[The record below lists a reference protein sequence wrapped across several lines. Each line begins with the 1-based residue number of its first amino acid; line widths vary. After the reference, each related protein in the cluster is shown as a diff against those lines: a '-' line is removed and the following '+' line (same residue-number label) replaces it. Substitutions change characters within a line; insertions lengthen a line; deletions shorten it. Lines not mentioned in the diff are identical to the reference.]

1 MKRIGMLC
9 LLLCLLAVSG
19 CANETLVPDAAQTE
33 IVLATPKAE
42 RRYPSGDLAPLE
54 IERGNLE
61 IANGVILYPKVV
73 SGGYAD
79 AINAAVC
86 QCARDNAEGLA
97 AQVFTEYRIEYNDK
111 GLLSLMLF
119 IREAQ
124 TDTLLFCMPLN
135 FDTASGLVC
144 DLAYFFDP
152 NDEGWRDELARMV
165 EAEAKNSDAMLLHDV
180 APMEDDRP
188 FYISDQGL
196 VIQYRL
202 YEISTYSA
210 GWPEFTI
217 PIASVREYLA
227 PNSPLTRLG

>member
-1 MKRIGMLC
+1 MKRIGLIC
-9 LLLCLLAVSG
+9 LLLCLLLSG
-19 CANETLVPDAAQTE
+19 CASEETAVPDAAQTE

-42 RRYPSGDLAPLE
+42 HRYPSGDLTPLR

-61 IANGVILYPKVV
+61 IANGVILYPKAV
-73 SGGYAD
+73 SGDYAD
-79 AINAAVC
+79 AINAFIC
-86 QCARDNAEGLA
+86 DNTKACAEGFA

-111 GLLSLMLF
+111 GLFSLMMF
-119 IREAQ
+119 IRETE
-124 TDTLLFCMPLN
+124 TDALLYCMPLN
-135 FDTASGLVC
+135 FDIASGLPC

-152 NDEGWRDELARMV
+152 NDEGWRDALAQAV
-165 EAEAKNSDAMLLHDV
+165 EQEAKSNDTVLLHAI
-180 APMEDDRP
+180 APVLDDRP
-188 FYISDQGL
+188 FYISDHGL

-210 GWPEFTI
+210 GWPEFTV